1 VQLLTRWWWI
11 FLLAAACIGMGA
23 YAYLK
28 SPSPSAKQTSNAQR
42 SVPVVTTTA
51 KQGDINI
58 YLTGLGSVTPLNTI
72 TVKSRVDGQL
82 MKVSFKEGQIVN
94 RGDLLVEIDP
104 RPFEAQLTQAE
115 GQMVRDQALLKNS
128 LLDQERYK
136 ELAAK
141 NYIPKQQY
149 DTQIYLVKQYEGA
162 IKVDQGQIDNAKV
175 QLIYCRITSPIS
187 GRVGLRLVDPGNI
200 IHATDSNGLVVIT
213 QLQPIAVIFTL
224 AEDNLPPVLA
234 KLKAG
239 KQLMVDAFDREQ
251 NNKLATG
258 YLLTIDNQI
267 DPTTGTVKLKAVFP
281 NKDNGLF
288 PSQFVNV
295 RMLLDIKRGTIL
307 VPSAAV
313 QKGLQGT
320 FVYVVQ
326 ADQTAQ
332 VRPVTIGPSE
342 GDTVS
347 IDKGLSSGE
356 QVVVEGAD
364 RLREGIKV
372 ELPGQS
378 AGDNSRKA
386 K

>member
-1 VQLLTRWWWI
+1 
-11 FLLAAACIGMGA
+11 
-23 YAYLK
+23 
-28 SPSPSAKQTSNAQR
+28 
-42 SVPVVTTTA
+42 
-51 KQGDINI
+51 
-58 YLTGLGSVTPLNTI
+58 
-72 TVKSRVDGQL
+72 
-82 MKVSFKEGQIVN
+82 
-94 RGDLLVEIDP
+94 
-104 RPFEAQLTQAE
+104 
-115 GQMVRDQALLKNS
+115 MVRDQALLKNS

-213 QLQPIAVIFTL
+213 QLQPITVIFTL

-239 KQLMVDAFDREQ
+239 KQLMVDAFNREQ

-307 VPSAAV
+307 VPTAAV

-364 RLREGIKV
+364 RLREGIRV

-378 AGDNSRKA
+378 AGDNSSKA